1 MSDDEVRGRRLHAQ
15 LLAGPP
21 APSVD
26 AAIAHLVGVQAQ
38 SMPPARLAIRAR
50 TRGLTAADVDRATLD
65 GGTVVR
71 TWAMR
76 GTLHLLPAADARWLV
91 ELFGPVFRAAN
102 RRRRAQLGLDEET
115 CERALPAIEGI
126 LADGPLTRADLIA
139 RLAGDGVHV
148 DASTQAAPH
157 LMLYAATTGLIARRV
172 DDTYAL
178 LADQLRGVRAHRPA
192 EPVAELARRYLAA
205 YAPADA
211 ADFAAWSG
219 LPITVAREG
228 FASASAKA
236 GTASPGE
243 PKLLGHWD
251 GLLLG
256 YRRRDLHLDL
266 AHARAVQ
273 AGGGILRPTVLV
285 GGRVVGT
292 WRLERAVITVEPF
305 GRLSKSTRSALAS
318 EAADIGRFLGKG
330 LSFEVATKSR

>member
-1 MSDDEVRGRRLHAQ
+1 VTEDEVRGRRLRAQ

-21 APSVD
+21 APSVEV
-26 AAIAHLVGVQAQ
+26 AIAHLVGIQAQ

-50 TRGLTAADVDRATLD
+50 TRGLTAADVDRAAF
-65 GGTVVR
+65 VR

-76 GTLHLLPAADARWLV
+76 GTLHLVPAADARWLV
-91 ELFGPVFRAAN
+91 DLFGPVFRAAN
-102 RRRRAQLGLDEET
+102 RPRRAQLGLAEET
-115 CERALPAIEGI
+115 CERALPAIERI

-139 RLAGDGVHV
+139 RLADDGVHV

-157 LMLYAATTGLIARRV
+157 LMLYAATNGLIARRV
-172 DDTYAL
+172 DDTYGL
-178 LADQLRGVRAHRPA
+178 LADQLRGVREHRPA

-205 YAPADA
+205 YAPADV

-219 LPITVAREG
+219 LPLTVARDG
-228 FASASAKA
+228 FAVMETDVESA
-236 GTASPGE
+236 PGE

-256 YRRRDLHLDL
+256 YRRRDLHLDP

-273 AGGGILRPTVLV
+273 AGGGMLRPIVLV

-292 WRLERAVITVEPF
+292 WRLERSVITVEPF
-305 GRLSKSTRSALAS
+305 GRLAKSALDA
-318 EAADIGRFLGKG
+318 EVADIGRFLGEDVTSKIR
-330 LSFEVATKSR
+330 STE